1 LPGESENRAVADAFI
16 GMLPS
21 AVRRTKDMCTRSHAP
36 IANPGSRNPVRSLTL
51 IIGAMVAVYACDD
64 ATSPTSERGRFLE
77 NGAAA
82 VDVTPGITTLC
93 KNGPGATF
101 QVRVGLNAAPQTVT
115 VNGGSCTTVAS
126 INPASQDDV
135 VVSIAENSAAYYSLD
150 HVIVQ
155 HGNEAAKSVNGTN
168 TVSFEGAHGAVVTF
182 VNNAVVTV
190 CKSGTNATFQY
201 KVGVNGTA
209 QSLSLSDGQCST
221 IATLPPTAAG
231 DDVIVSVSENGSPT
245 YRLDHMALV
254 HGALAP
260 QTITGS
266 NSVSF
271 EGLHG
276 ARVTFFNVPVV
287 SGSVGCTFTMG
298 YYKNKGRALLPSGN
312 FFLSGQTWLA
322 VLETAPK
329 QGNAYYIL
337 AHQYIAAVLNAK
349 SASVPSNVSGALTN
363 ATTYFGKA
371 TPGDWGAKGAYSKGQ
386 LTAWADLLDG
396 YNNGK
401 MGPPH
406 CD

>member
-1 LPGESENRAVADAFI
+1 
-16 GMLPS
+16 
-21 AVRRTKDMCTRSHAP
+21 MCTPLYDLSAKR
-36 IANPGSRNPVRSLTL
+36 GSRKPSVSLTL
-51 IIGAMVAVYACDD
+51 IIGAMIAVYACDE
-64 ATSPTSERGRFLE
+64 ATSPSSSRGRFQK

-82 VDVTPGITTLC
+82 LDVTPGVTTVC

-101 QVRVGLNAAPQTVT
+101 QVRVGLNATPQTVT
-115 VNGGSCTTVAS
+115 VNGGSCANVAS

-135 VVSIAENSAAYYSLD
+135 VVSVAENNAAHYSLD
-150 HVIVQ
+150 HIVVQ
-155 HGNEAAKSVNGTN
+155 HGSEAAKTVNGTN

-182 VNNAVVTV
+182 VNNAVVSV
-190 CKSGTNATFQY
+190 CKSGTNATFQF
-201 KVGVNGTA
+201 KIGVNGTA

-221 IATLPPTAAG
+221 IATLPPPASA
-231 DDVIVSVSENGSPT
+231 DDVIVTVTENGSST
-245 YRLDHMALV
+245 SRLDHMTLA

-287 SGSVGCTFTMG
+287 SGSVGCTFTQG
-298 YYKNKGRALLPSGN
+298 YYKNKGRGLLPSGN
-312 FFLSGQTWLA
+312 FFLSGQTWLG
-322 VLETAPK
+322 VLETEPK
-329 QGNAYYIL
+329 KGNAYYVL

-349 SASVPSNVSGALTN
+349 SASVPSSVSAAITS

-371 TPGDWGAKGAYSKGQ
+371 TPGDWSANGAYSKGQ
-386 LTAWADLLDG
+386 LTGWADLLDS

-401 MGPPH
+401 LGPPH